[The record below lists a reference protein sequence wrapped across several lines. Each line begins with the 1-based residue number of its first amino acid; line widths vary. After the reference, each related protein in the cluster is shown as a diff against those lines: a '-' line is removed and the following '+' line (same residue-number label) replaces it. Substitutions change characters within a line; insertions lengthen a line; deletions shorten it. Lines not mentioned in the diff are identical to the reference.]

1 VGGAFC
7 CGLGAP
13 EDDVSSERG
22 VASSPRRMSRPLLS
36 IVAPCFNEEL
46 VLERFHAELARVL
59 DGLDQLD
66 AEILLVDDGSS
77 DGTLGVIGELA
88 QRDPRVKPVAL
99 AVNRG
104 QPEALRAGLKAA
116 RGDAIVTLDCDLQ
129 HPPELIVEMVRR
141 WEAGDDV
148 VSTRRTDVGELSLEK
163 RAGTFLFY
171 RLHNWLA
178 VTPLEPA
185 SPDFCLITRA
195 ACEAIDLDE
204 PHFFLRGAVART
216 GLQRSFLEFEAP
228 ERAAGAT
235 KYNTRKMFALARD
248 GFLSDPGAPSRLV
261 VLAGGLLILS
271 AMLHFA
277 FIGGGLLSGTTPLGG
292 VSFWFATA
300 LFGVGVLTTIL
311 GTSFSPKRP
320 KAHPLLVGTV
330 FALIAVVSTWATVAG
345 LPFFSE
351 SYIHLERGAQLH
363 GLFASFGAE
372 LTPFRPLQWAFFQLL
387 TSTGLDDPAIART
400 FTYGLHFANAV
411 LVMLLVRAFGGSRN
425 ACLLTVLVFLAFPS
439 ARCLV
444 WVDAI
449 SGPGRVTCML
459 FGLLCMQRYL
469 VSGRALAAF
478 GSLVA
483 IVAAL
488 GFHQSAMLLPFLYLL
503 LAAHRRSTDTDNGW
517 FAGLWRAL
525 RDPWVLGGLAVAI
538 SFAIYVGAIREG
550 RHHGLKQVGAIAAN
564 GVRAGL
570 ALAPEWLRVISVDG
584 LRGEHGTLGMIAGGG
599 ILLGAV
605 IFFVWVVIKTAPLA
619 RVLLLGAAAD
629 LLLPVI
635 SVGFVMRY
643 AYFSAAL
650 VAVALGVIFHANL
663 DRPDRQRRLVLGVLA
678 LVVFWSRDHY
688 VDLRDSRE
696 AGHVVEQVL
705 AATAEA
711 RTALGKDD
719 PITLVDVPAY
729 WGAEQDLPVFN
740 WGLTQAIRR
749 HGVSGAWIPLR
760 TFDTWTSSEQRRIE
774 PAELEELLR
783 ERARALLVYDD
794 DQWRCVWYPPLPAN
808 H

>member
-1 VGGAFC
+1 
-7 CGLGAP
+7 
-13 EDDVSSERG
+13 
-22 VASSPRRMSRPLLS
+22 MSRPLLS
-36 IVAPCFNEEL
+36 IVAPCFNEEQ
-46 VLERFHAELARVL
+46 VLESFHAELVRVL
-59 DGLDQLD
+59 DGLEHLD

-77 DGTLGVIGELA
+77 DGTLGVIEDLA
-88 QRDPRVKPVAL
+88 WRDPRVRAVAL
-99 AVNRG
+99 AVNSG
-104 QPEALRAGLKAA
+104 QPEALRVGVKAA
-116 RGDAIVTLDCDLQ
+116 RGEAIVTPDCDLQ
-129 HPPELIVEMVRR
+129 HPPELIAEMVRR
-141 WEAGDDV
+141 WESGDDV
-148 VSTRRTDVGELSLEK
+148 VSTRRTDVGELSLKK

-178 VTPLEPA
+178 ETPLEPA

-195 ACEAIDLDE
+195 ACDAIDLDE

-216 GLQRSFLEFEAP
+216 GLQRSFLEFDAP
-228 ERAAGAT
+228 ESAAGET
-235 KYNTRKMFALARD
+235 KYSTRKVFALARD

-261 VLAGGLLILS
+261 VLAGGFLILS
-271 AMLHFA
+271 ALLHFA

-311 GTSFSPKRP
+311 GTSFSPKRS

-330 FALIAVVSTWATVAG
+330 FALIAVVSTWATIAG

-372 LTPFRPLQWAFFQLL
+372 LTRFRPLQWAFFQLL

-400 FTYGLHFANAV
+400 VTYGLHFANAV
-411 LVMLLVRAFGGSRN
+411 LVMLLVRAVGGSRN
-425 ACLLTVLVFLAFPS
+425 ACLLTLLVFLAFPS
-439 ARCLV
+439 ARCSV

-459 FGLLCMQRYL
+459 AGLLCMQRYL
-469 VSGRALAAF
+469 DGGRALAAL

-483 IVAAL
+483 IVVAL

-503 LAAHRRSTDTDNGW
+503 LAAHRRGEDRGTGW
-517 FAGLWRAL
+517 FSGLWRAL
-525 RDPWVLGGLAVAI
+525 RDPWVLAGLALAVG
-538 SFAIYVGAIREG
+538 FAIYVGFIREG
-550 RHHGLKQVGAIAAN
+550 RHHGLKQAAAIAAN
-564 GVRAGL
+564 GVRASL
-570 ALAPEWLRVISVDG
+570 ALAPEWLRVIGVDG
-584 LRGEHGTLGMIAGGG
+584 LRGEHGLLGMIAGGAVV
-599 ILLGAV
+599 LGAV
-605 IFFVWVVIKTAPLA
+605 ALFLWVLVKTAPLA

-629 LLLPVI
+629 LLPPVL

-643 AYFSAAL
+643 SYFSAAL
-650 VAVALGVIFHANL
+650 AAVALGVIFHANL
-663 DRPDRQRRLVLGVLA
+663 GRPDRQRRLVLGVLA

-696 AGHVVEQVL
+696 AGAVVQALLVS
-705 AATAEA
+705 TAKA
-711 RTALGKDD
+711 RFELGSDE
-719 PITLVDVPAY
+719 PITLVNAPAY

-740 WGLTQAIRR
+740 WGLTPAIRR
-749 HGVSGAWIPLR
+749 HGVSGPWITLR
-760 TFDTWTSSEQRRIE
+760 TFDTWTSSEQQRIE
-774 PAELEELLR
+774 PAELEALLR
-783 ERARALLVYDD
+783 DRDRALLVFDAATR
-794 DQWRCVWYPPLPAN
+794 RCDYYPPVPAD